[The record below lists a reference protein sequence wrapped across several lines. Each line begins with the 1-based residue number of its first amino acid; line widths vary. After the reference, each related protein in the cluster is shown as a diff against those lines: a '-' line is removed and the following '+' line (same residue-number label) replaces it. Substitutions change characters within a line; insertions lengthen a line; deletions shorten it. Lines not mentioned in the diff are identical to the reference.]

1 MTAVFY
7 FGEDTDGLASN
18 RKTIGF
24 CCPKDICANK
34 QETNL
39 TRVVSHLLSLTAGSQ
54 TFKAHMDS

>member
-1 MTAVFY
+1 MTTVFY

-18 RKTIGF
+18 RKTIGL
-24 CCPKDICANK
+24 CCPICANK